1 MRASPTMTAVGR
13 GWRVCARVGL
23 CLAALGAAALVASCA
38 GKKVEPTEPRVPR
51 EIDLPTYLQDTVG
64 ELARIAGREPVT
76 VQGFGFVTG
85 LDGTGTRV
93 VPPGIRQQV
102 LNMMR
107 RNKVEGAEEILAS
120 PDTAVVTVTGQMGA
134 GTGKGE
140 VFDLDVRA
148 IANTETTSLEGGFV
162 LECDLTRVELAR
174 GVESRSETLA
184 LGRGSIFV
192 SPFAPEGGAAKET
205 PDLRV
210 GRILAGGKALKTRH
224 FRLALLSPSVRS
236 ADQIVRLVNARFP
249 GAAKG
254 SEDAGRI
261 DLEVPKAYL
270 DDKPHFLDL
279 VGALYM
285 RETPDGRD
293 KRIALLLDELK
304 GGRDMDRVALCLEA
318 FGSTVV
324 PRLHTLA
331 EDPSEAVRFYVGRT
345 LAWLQD
351 AQAVHGLERIAL
363 DDESRY
369 QEQAVAALGTLRN
382 GVGLGILGR
391 VLDVKSPRVRVAA
404 WRAMADLAPRTFL
417 ARTFADKFTLD
428 AVATRTD
435 PFIYVARTLKP
446 QIGVFGD
453 VRIRTPILAET
464 SRVTATA
471 QAGENEI
478 TLISR
483 RGERD
488 RRVKASL
495 DAKDLIRALATPLVR
510 GEPKPGAEEGLDLG
524 YSDVVGLLHVMSR
537 KGALTGP
544 IVLQPLEYRITGDR
558 PVARPIRTIDEEP

>member
-1 MRASPTMTAVGR
+1 MRASPTLKTVGR
-13 GWRVCARVGL
+13 RWRVCARVGL
-23 CLAALGAAALVASCA
+23 CLAAVGVAALVASCSR
-38 GKKVEPTEPRVPR
+38 GKVEPTEPRIPR

-64 ELARIAGREPVT
+64 ELARIAGREAVT

-85 LDGTGTRV
+85 LDGTGTKV

-120 PDTAVVTVTGQMGA
+120 PETAVVAVTGQMGPGMA
-134 GTGKGE
+134 KGE

-162 LECDLTRVELAR
+162 LECDLTRLELAR

-192 SPFAPEGGAAKET
+192 SPFAPEGEAKAT

-249 GAAKG
+249 KAAKG
-254 SEDAGRI
+254 SEDPGRI

-270 DDKPHFLDL
+270 DDKTHFLDL

-285 RETPDGRD
+285 RETPDARD
-293 KRIALLLDELK
+293 KRIALLLQELK
-304 GGRDMDRVALCLEA
+304 AGRDMDRVALCLEA

-324 PRLHTLA
+324 PRLHALA
-331 EDPSEAVRFYVGRT
+331 EDPSEAVRFYAGRT

-369 QEQAVAALGTLRN
+369 QEQAVAALGTLRT

-428 AVATRTD
+428 AVATRGD

-446 QIGVFGD
+446 QIALFGE
-453 VRIRTPILAET
+453 VRIRPPILAET

-471 QAGENEI
+471 QAGDTEI

-483 RGERD
+483 RGDRD
-488 RRVKASL
+488 RKIKASL
-495 DAKDLIRALATPLVR
+495 DAKDLIRALATPLAR

>member
-1 MRASPTMTAVGR
+1 
-13 GWRVCARVGL
+13 
-23 CLAALGAAALVASCA
+23 
-38 GKKVEPTEPRVPR
+38 
-51 EIDLPTYLQDTVG
+51 
-64 ELARIAGREPVT
+64 
-76 VQGFGFVTG
+76 
-85 LDGTGTRV
+85 
-93 VPPGIRQQV
+93 
-102 LNMMR
+102 MR
-107 RNKVEGAEEILAS
+107 RWVA
-120 PDTAVVTVTGQMGA
+120 TC
-134 GTGKGE
+134 
-140 VFDLDVRA
+140 R
-148 IANTETTSLEGGFV
+148 
-162 LECDLTRVELAR
+162 RR
-174 GVESRSETLA
+174 GSSSVESRSETLA

-192 SPFAPEGGAAKET
+192 SPFAPEGEAKAT

-254 SEDAGRI
+254 SEDPGRI

-270 DDKPHFLDL
+270 DDKTHFLDL

-285 RETPDGRD
+285 RETPDARD
-293 KRIALLLDELK
+293 KRIALLLQELK
-304 GGRDMDRVALCLEA
+304 AGRDMDRVALCLEA

-324 PRLHTLA
+324 PRLHALA
-331 EDPSEAVRFYVGRT
+331 EDPSEAVRFYAGRT

-369 QEQAVAALGTLRN
+369 QEQAVAALGTLRT

-428 AVATRTD
+428 AVATRGD

-446 QIGVFGD
+446 QIALFGE
-453 VRIRTPILAET
+453 VRIRPPILAET

-471 QAGENEI
+471 QAGDTEI

-483 RGERD
+483 RGDRD
-488 RRVKASL
+488 RKIKASL
-495 DAKDLIRALATPLVR
+495 DAKDLIRALATPLAR